1 LIDRIIVASIRHR
14 VAVILATLALA
25 GWGVHSA
32 RVAPIDAIPDL
43 SESQVIAYA
52 EWPGHGPNEVEDQ
65 VSAPLRL
72 ELNGLPGVKAIR
84 SSSDYGASTLWV
96 ILEDSADPSEAR
108 RAIAERFSGL
118 DALGG
123 LPAGVRPRLGPDGPA
138 TGQIFWYTVEGGGLD
153 LGRLRAVQDWYVKPQ
168 LAAVAGVAEV
178 ASVGGMAA
186 ELQVEAEPNRL
197 RAHRVALTDL
207 VAAVGAANGSSSGGV
222 LHRANAE
229 FVVRGVNW
237 IGVRDSTFRV
247 EDALDDL
254 GRVVVPTLD
263 GRNVL
268 LADVATPGFGPQPRR
283 GSLEKDGVEVVGGVV
298 LMSRGANPLAVT
310 EAIKARIRELAGGL
324 PKGVRIIPM
333 YDRAPLIRGAVATVS
348 GAIVEAMISATVCI
362 VLILRHA
369 RAAVVIALTLPLS
382 VLASFGALEA
392 LRLLGLADVQVNA
405 MSLAG
410 LAISIGV
417 LVDSAIVM
425 TENVL
430 HTLHERGGGPGSAGG
445 DSRLVEGACRQVGRP
460 MVFAILIMLLSF
472 LPVFA
477 LGGLEGRMFRPLAAT
492 KTLAMAASGI
502 LAITFVPALCSILIR
517 GRARAETDSAIVR
530 GVIDVYRPVLA
541 HLLERPAPLLWT
553 LGATFV
559 VAAAAVGARLPFLA
573 ALAGSLIAVG
583 LAGRG
588 WAGRMLGMSTLT
600 ALGLIAQGVM
610 EPLGREFLA
619 PLDEGTVMDM
629 PISIPR
635 VPISQGV
642 DDLKARDM
650 VLCRFPEVAMVVGKL
665 GRAET
670 PTDPAP
676 LDMIETMVDFHPR
689 EFWPARALAPR
700 VAEGQVQ
707 AVARLMERRGLIAPP
722 DPGRLADAVAST
734 RLLFD
739 VQMREYAYQRNRE
752 LFRSPDFDEAS
763 WKLDGLS
770 PGALRRWREH
780 ARQLDAQLL
789 ERAPGLF
796 NRIAIEELL
805 AHGEPADPR
814 LGRYVAELK
823 RQRASATSSAAHHAG
838 DGAGPAMSRIAALP
852 PGVEPSPELD
862 AIQEEATSGFARG
875 LVLWRKTREEL
886 VGFGGELDLAVPMP
900 GWTNVWTM
908 PIQNR
913 VDMLATGVNTSVGI
927 RVLGPDLARVA
938 ELSSRVAAA
947 VKSVPGAADVFA
959 DPIRGKGVVEVRA
972 DRARAARRGVS
983 VGEIDSVVEAAL
995 GGAVA
1000 STVVAG
1006 RERIPVRVR
1015 YARAFRDDEESVR
1028 SLLVRS
1034 LPPGDDGP
1042 PRLVPLEEVAD
1053 VRVLDGPATIKGES
1067 GLPRNYV
1074 RLNVRDRDVSDFVD
1088 EAKGVVRA
1096 RVPLP
1101 EGCFLEW
1108 TGQFEHELRAR
1119 RTLALVVPAVLALIF
1134 ALLYWTY
1141 RDLADAVLM
1150 MLAVPGVVAGGLI
1163 CQWSLGVKFSV
1174 TVWVGYIACFG
1185 MATSTGV
1192 IMLVYLRD
1200 ALERAGGLPAVDE
1213 EGLRRAVLDGA
1224 VHRLRPKLLT
1234 EATLVLGLAPM
1245 LWAGGVGGEVVRPMA
1260 APVLGGILV
1269 ADEVIDLFLPVA
1281 FHWVRSRRWR
1291 RLRGLAEDAVGIP
1304 RGLVGPG
1311 GGAEGAPEP
1320 RPMQPRTI
1328 DHPGPAFVEPP
1339 CSSLPPEPGGPPR
1352 CDAAPQDSR

>member
-1 LIDRIIVASIRHR
+1 LIERIIAASIRHR
-14 VAVILATLALA
+14 AAVVIATLALA
-25 GWGVHSA
+25 AWGVYSA

-43 SESQVIAYA
+43 SENQVIAYA
-52 EWPGHGPNEVEDQ
+52 EWPGHGPNEIEDQ

-72 ELNGLPGVKAIR
+72 ELNGIPGVKTIR
-84 SSSDYGASTLWV
+84 SSSDFGASTLWV
-96 ILEDSADPSEAR
+96 VLEDSADPTEVR
-108 RAIAERFSGL
+108 RALADRLAGL
-118 DALGG
+118 GAAGR
-123 LPAGVRPRLGPDGPA
+123 LPAGVRPRLAPDGPA

-153 LGRLRAVQDWYVKPQ
+153 LGRLRAIQDWYVKPQ

-186 ELQVEAEPNRL
+186 ELQVEADPNRL
-197 RAHRVALTDL
+197 LAHGVALPDL

-237 IGVRDSTFRV
+237 VGLRDGAFRI

-254 GRVVVPTLD
+254 ARVVVPTID
-263 GRNVL
+263 GRTVL

-283 GSLEKDGVEVVGGVV
+283 GSLEKDGVEVTGGVV
-298 LMSRGANPLAVT
+298 LMARGANPLAVT
-310 EAIKARIRELAGGL
+310 EGLKARIRELATGL
-324 PKGVRIIPM
+324 PRGVRIIPM
-333 YDRAPLIRGAVATVS
+333 YDRTPLIRGAVETVS
-348 GAIVEAMISATVCI
+348 GAIVEAMASATICI
-362 VLILRHA
+362 VLILRQP
-369 RAAVVIALTLPLS
+369 RAAVIIALTLPLS
-382 VLASFGALEA
+382 VLASFGAMEA
-392 LRLLGLADVQVNA
+392 LRSLGLADVQVNT

-417 LVDSAIVM
+417 LVDSSIVM

-430 HTLHERGGGPGSAGG
+430 HALHQRRGEGLDRGARSAI
-445 DSRLVEGACRQVGRP
+445 VEAACRQVGRP
-460 MVFAILIMLLSF
+460 IVFAILIILLSF

-477 LGGLEGRMFRPLAAT
+477 LGGLEGRMFRPLATA
-492 KTLAMAASGI
+492 KTLAMAASGL
-502 LAITFVPALCSILIR
+502 LAITFVPALCTMLIR
-517 GRARAETDSAIVR
+517 GRVRAETDSPIVR
-530 GVIDVYRPVLA
+530 GVIEVYRPVLG
-541 HLLERPAPLLWT
+541 HLLDDPAPLIWL

-559 VAAAAVGARLPFLA
+559 VAAAAVGAPTSFLA
-573 ALAGSLIAVG
+573 VLAGALIAVG
-583 LAGRG
+583 LVARG
-588 WAGRMLGMSTLT
+588 WARKSLGMASL
-600 ALGLIAQGVM
+600 AIIGLIAQGTM

-689 EFWPARALAPR
+689 EFWPARALAAG
-700 VAEGQVQ
+700 VAEAQVKV
-707 AVARLMERRGLIAPP
+707 VARAMADRGLVAPI
-722 DPGRLADAVAST
+722 DAGELADAVAST
-734 RLLFD
+734 RLIFD

-752 LFRSPDFDEAS
+752 LFRSPGFDEAT
-763 WKLDGLS
+763 WKLNGLS
-770 PGALRRWREH
+770 ANALRRWREH
-780 ARQLDAQLL
+780 ARAVDSQLL

-796 NRIAIEELL
+796 NRIAIEEILT
-805 AHGEPADPR
+805 HGRPVDPR

-823 RQRASATSSAAHHAG
+823 RLRNSSAPAAHHVAAEPG
-838 DGAGPAMSRIAALP
+838 LAMSRSAAMPAGL
-852 PGVEPSPELD
+852 EPAPELD
-862 AIQEEATSGFARG
+862 AIQEEATAPFARG
-875 LVLWRKTREEL
+875 LVLWRKSRDDL
-886 VGFGGELDLAVPMP
+886 IGFGGELDLAVPMP

-927 RVLGPDLARVA
+927 RVLGRDLEEVA
-938 ELSSRVAAA
+938 ALSNRVAAA
-947 VKSVPGAADVFA
+947 VKTVPGAADVFA

-972 DRARAARRGVS
+972 DRVRAARCGVS
-983 VGEIDSVVEAAL
+983 VGEIDAVVEAAL

-1000 STVVAG
+1000 TTVVAG

-1028 SLLVRS
+1028 GLLVRS
-1034 LPPGDDGP
+1034 LPPGGDAS
-1042 PRLVPLEEVAD
+1042 PRLIPLDEVAH

-1074 RLNVRDRDVSDFVD
+1074 RLNVRGRDVSDFVED
-1088 EAKGVVRA
+1088 AKRAVRD
-1096 RVPLP
+1096 RVALP

-1108 TGQFEHELRAR
+1108 TGRFEHELRAR
-1119 RTLALVVPAVLALIF
+1119 RTLVLVVPVVLALIF

-1150 MLAVPGVVAGGLI
+1150 MLSVPGAVAGGVI
-1163 CQWSLGVKFSV
+1163 CQWLLGAKFSV

-1192 IMLVYLRD
+1192 IMLVYLRA
-1200 ALERAGGLPAVDE
+1200 ALENAGGIEAVDE

-1234 EATLVLGLAPM
+1234 EATLVLSLAPM
-1245 LWAGGVGGEVVRPMA
+1245 LWAGGVGGEVIRPMA
-1260 APVLGGILV
+1260 APVLGGILI
-1269 ADEVIDLFLPVA
+1269 ADEVIDLFLPLLFYQVRKRR
-1281 FHWVRSRRWR
+1281 RSRLRTRGR
-1291 RLRGLAEDAVGIP
+1291 RSAE
-1304 RGLVGPG
+1304 
-1311 GGAEGAPEP
+1311 EGA
-1320 RPMQPRTI
+1320 
-1328 DHPGPAFVEPP
+1328 
-1339 CSSLPPEPGGPPR
+1339 
-1352 CDAAPQDSR
+1352 